1 MSTKH
6 PYTPIDCDF
15 HDELESAATLKK
27 RVVVVLKDEAGK
39 HVTIHDVIVELGH
52 AKAGEEPAEYM
63 TFGSGMRFR
72 LDQIV
77 SIDGKLLLP

>member
-1 MSTKH
+1 MSKKE

-15 HDELESAATLKK
+15 HDELESAVTLEK

-39 HVTIHDVIVELGH
+39 HVTIHDVIVDLGH
-52 AKAGEEPAEYM
+52 ARSGEEHAEYM
-63 TFGSGMRFR
+63 TFRSGKRFR